1 MADIKF
7 VCGSCGQH
15 LQIEEDCQGLEI
27 QCPACGVHIRVP
39 GKNAPPGP
47 DGLPIGPK
55 ILPRASVKVSG
66 AEVSSVPSQPAEEPA
81 PASQSTPPPP
91 PETQARKSAPS
102 RSILFV
108 AAAIVVLLTAGGGV
122 WWYLHQT
129 ETAGLEL
136 GASGTLPSTPPPTKP
151 KITPAPS
158 NEVPPQ
164 PTQPAEFQF
173 PETDDPYAYLPRGA
187 DGFLVCRV
195 AEIWKAP
202 VTRALFSLG
211 NTTPEKVEKQIQQE
225 LGITP
230 SQIRSVVFG
239 LQGLAEIEETL
250 GAVGE
255 MLAAMGP
262 QAKDLLQQKL
272 ANIDAPLLGFIE
284 TDATNINL
292 ALKKLGENVQL
303 YLTNTISGVF
313 VHTFQES
320 LYSEGLA
327 VCSIQSGKLLVGKQ
341 SLIKKLLSGKLP
353 LGAKPL
359 PCMNLITNAQILFAG
374 VYVPQTKKAT
384 NELQRLITE
393 QVQQVAFGI
402 EITNTLAFT
411 EVFVCRDP
419 QKAEKIR
426 TLMAAD
432 IQKSIST
439 LIMLQQALPPQLH
452 QAILGTFKN
461 LRLWNQDRY
470 IFMQTQVPPTLFQP
484 ATLQS
489 IVQWYQR
496 ILQQR

>member
-1 MADIKF
+1 
-7 VCGSCGQH
+7 
-15 LQIEEDCQGLEI
+15 
-27 QCPACGVHIRVP
+27 
-39 GKNAPPGP
+39 
-47 DGLPIGPK
+47 
-55 ILPRASVKVSG
+55 
-66 AEVSSVPSQPAEEPA
+66 
-81 PASQSTPPPP
+81 
-91 PETQARKSAPS
+91 
-102 RSILFV
+102 
-108 AAAIVVLLTAGGGV
+108 
-122 WWYLHQT
+122 
-129 ETAGLEL
+129 
-136 GASGTLPSTPPPTKP
+136 
-151 KITPAPS
+151 
-158 NEVPPQ
+158 
-164 PTQPAEFQF
+164 
-173 PETDDPYAYLPRGA
+173 
-187 DGFLVCRV
+187 
-195 AEIWKAP
+195 
-202 VTRALFSLG
+202 
-211 NTTPEKVEKQIQQE
+211 
-225 LGITP
+225 
-230 SQIRSVVFG
+230 
-239 LQGLAEIEETL
+239 
-250 GAVGE
+250 
-255 MLAAMGP
+255 MLAANGP